1 MPRSQGST
9 RSLRQ
14 IALTPRYPKRV
25 ASDSSHRG
33 LQSVELDDERVRA
46 ALVRLDEM
54 SDSELRDLVGGEPP
68 MIVAAA
74 EGIIGRRQSGE

>member
-1 MPRSQGST
+1 VWRVTALIVGFNRSSST
-9 RSLRQ
+9 TN
-14 IALTPRYPKRV
+14 A
-25 ASDSSHRG
+25 
-33 LQSVELDDERVRA
+33 VRA